1 MVPFSDRPQY
11 RVIVAIGQRILD
23 SLLTAWV
30 TVSFTFFALRIAAG
44 DPLANLLSQGLI
56 TPENIDQIRT
66 QLGLDLSLSKQY
78 FHFLSSLLHG
88 DLGVSLYT
96 KRSVLKIIVEQLP
109 STIELA
115 LSALAIALILGIFIG
130 TVAAWK
136 RGSLSGIMAE
146 SLSGLAT
153 ALPVAFTGILGL
165 LFVAWLIQSM
175 SGNPGILQIKDL
187 LLPSTVLGFA
197 SSGPIARVVQS
208 GLEESIQKP
217 YILAA
222 RARGIS
228 GGLRLFWHALRPALP
243 PVISLTALQA
253 AFLFGGT
260 VITETVFSRPGLG
273 RLLISSILQGDFP
286 IAQGIV
292 ILAALLYTISYHLA
306 DILAVLIDPRLEN
319 EREN

>member
-1 MVPFSDRPQY
+1 MVPFPDRPQY
-11 RVIVAIGQRILD
+11 RAIVAVSQRILD
-23 SLLTAWV
+23 GLLTAWV
-30 TVSFTFFALRIAAG
+30 TVTFTFFALRIAAG
-44 DPLANLLSQGLI
+44 DPLASLLSQGLI
-56 TPENIDQIRT
+56 THENVEQIRI
-66 QLGLDLSLSKQY
+66 QLGLDQPLLTQY
-78 FHFLSSLLHG
+78 MQFLSSLLHG
-88 DLGVSLYT
+88 DLGKSLYT
-96 KRSVLKIIVEQLP
+96 KRTVSQIIFEQLP

-115 LSALAIALILGIFIG
+115 LSALLIGLILGIIIG
-130 TVAAWK
+130 TTAAWK
-136 RGSLSGIMAE
+136 RGSLGAILAE

-153 ALPVAFTGILGL
+153 ALPVAFTGILGI
-165 LFVAWLIQSM
+165 LFVSLLIGGLP
-175 SGNPGILQIKDL
+175 GNIGLSSVKNL
-187 LLPSTVLGFA
+187 LLPASVLGFA
-197 SSGPIARVVQS
+197 SAGPIARVIQS

-260 VITETVFSRPGLG
+260 VITEVVFSRPGLG

-292 ILAALLYTISYHLA
+292 ILAALLYTFSHHLA
-306 DILAVLIDPRLEN
+306 DILAMVIDPRLEN
-319 EREN
+319 EHEK

>member
-11 RVIVAIGQRILD
+11 RAIVAIGQRILD
-23 SLLTAWV
+23 GVLTAWV

-44 DPLANLLSQGLI
+44 DPLASLLSQGLI
-56 TPENIDQIRT
+56 TPNNVEQIRS
-66 QLGLDLSLSKQY
+66 QLGLDQPLTTQY
-78 FHFLSSLLHG
+78 FHYLSSLLHG
-88 DLGVSLYT
+88 NLGISLYT
-96 KRSVLKIIVEQLP
+96 KRSVIKIIFEQLP

-115 LSALAIALILGIFIG
+115 LSALAIALFVGIFIG
-130 TVAAWK
+130 TIAAWK
-136 RGSLSGIMAE
+136 RGSLGGIMAE

-153 ALPVAFTGILGL
+153 ALPVAFTGILGI
-165 LFVAWLIQSM
+165 LFVSWLVRSLP
-175 SGNPGILQIKDL
+175 GNPGILELKDL
-187 LLPSTVLGFA
+187 LLPACILGFA
-197 SSGPIARVVQS
+197 SSGAIARVVQS

-260 VITETVFSRPGLG
+260 VITEMVFSR
-273 RLLISSILQGDFP
+273 
-286 IAQGIV
+286 
-292 ILAALLYTISYHLA
+292 
-306 DILAVLIDPRLEN
+306 
-319 EREN
+319 